1 MDNSGLKRIIYAAKE
16 NQAVLEEVNKQSF
29 GLKYKKTNLL
39 RLRTDIKHKNRNE
52 KRGLFIFKR
61 AGQENRNGKR

>member
-29 GLKYKKTNLL
+29 GLKYKKP
-39 RLRTDIKHKNRNE
+39 IC
-52 KRGLFIFKR
+52 
-61 AGQENRNGKR
+61 